1 MVHVDSKIIYLIGG
15 YQNNQES
22 EKTWIIDPKNNFEMK
37 EGPKM
42 NYSRQGH
49 SCATMR
55 LNNKIFIVVF
65 GGCDGRGFMDIE
77 ILDTSLPTN
86 NWKLG
91 K

>member
-1 MVHVDSKIIYLIGG
+1 
-15 YQNNQES
+15 
-22 EKTWIIDPKNNFEMK
+22 MK

-65 GGCDGRGFMDIE
+65 GGYWDKAMVKPLAKPE

-86 NWKLG
+86 KWQLG

>member
-1 MVHVDSKIIYLIGG
+1 
-15 YQNNQES
+15 
-22 EKTWIIDPKNNFEMK
+22 MK

-65 GGCDGRGFMDIE
+65 GGCYGTSSTKLE

-86 NWKLG
+86 NWKHG